1 MADESDFEKGRR
13 VAQRGRL
20 VEEVVAGRLA
30 DAVMKMVEQR
40 IAAAEDAEYDEW
52 DQKQIGFVSDEVAEL
67 REKRDKMAAEL
78 RNLERSVADYPDLR
92 LLTDMIEG
100 RITHVVRRS
109 RGYPKLM
116 TFEEYMAGGSD
127 LRSVVVFP
135 VRGRQGEPGK
145 YGLKFDGAR
154 YNDGSGPRN
163 EMTFFYSLEEAHR
176 MVREMFERSVAL
188 WGGAELQQSEMRP
201 KSDGHHFWKKYQE
214 TGVPLPWPK
223 QLLREINEEMRKA
236 ARAKL
241 VQAEEHLQKA
251 SAEFTGLE
259 SFDPPTK
266 RVVEADG

>member
-78 RNLERSVADYPDLR
+78 RQLERSVAEYPDLR

-100 RITHVVRRS
+100 RITYVVRRD
-109 RGYPKLM
+109 RGYPTLM
-116 TFEEYMAGGSD
+116 TFEEYMAGGND

-145 YGLKFDGAR
+145 YGLKFEGAQH
-154 YNDGSGPRN
+154 NDGSGRRN
-163 EMTFFYSLEEAHR
+163 QMTFCHSLEEAHR
-176 MVREMFERSVAL
+176 VVGEMFERSVAL
-188 WGGAELQQSEMRP
+188 WGGAIPQQFEVRP
-201 KSDGHHFWKKYQE
+201 KSGSHHVWKKYQE

-223 QLLREINEEMRKA
+223 QLLREINDETREV

-241 VQAEEHLQKA
+241 MQAEVHLQKVY
-251 SAEFTGLE
+251 AEFTAIP
-259 SFDPPTK
+259 SFDPPVTEEE
-266 RVVEADG
+266 VD